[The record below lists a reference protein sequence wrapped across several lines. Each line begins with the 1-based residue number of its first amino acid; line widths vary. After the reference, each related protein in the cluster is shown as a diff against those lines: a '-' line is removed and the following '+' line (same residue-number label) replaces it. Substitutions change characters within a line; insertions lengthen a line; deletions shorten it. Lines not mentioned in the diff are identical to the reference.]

1 MMRLSAF
8 GMEKTVYILL
18 ADDDYQVLSA
28 LRLVLEQEPAWLVV
42 NEFHNAADMV
52 YYFENAC
59 QRARDAS
66 NGIDTS
72 LPSIL
77 LIDWELPGFQPKK
90 HIREIRSLCPG
101 IKIMGLSVRL
111 ATHRDALTSQVDVFV
126 SKSEAPERV
135 IVALQDLMHL
145 N

>member
-1 MMRLSAF
+1 MRLSAF
-8 GMEKTVYILL
+8 GMEKSVHIFL

-28 LRLVLEQEPAWLVV
+28 LRLILEQEPAWLVV
-42 NEFHNAADMV
+42 SEFHNAAEMV
-52 YYFENAC
+52 LYFENTR
-59 QRARDAS
+59 QRVQESR
-66 NGIDTS
+66 NGGDICH
-72 LPSIL
+72 PAIL

-90 HIREIRSLCPG
+90 HIKEIRRLWPG

-111 ATHRDALTSQVDVFV
+111 ATHLNAFTSQADAFV

-135 IVALQDLMHL
+135 IVALQGLIHP

>member
-1 MMRLSAF
+1 
-8 GMEKTVYILL
+8 MEKTVHIVL

-42 NEFHNAADMV
+42 NEFHNAAEMV
-52 YYFENAC
+52 HYFENAC
-59 QRARDAS
+59 QQAQDAS
-66 NGIDTS
+66 NGVDTS
-72 LPSIL
+72 QSPIL

-90 HIREIRSLCPG
+90 HIREIRRLCPG

-111 ATHRDALTSQVDVFV
+111 AAHWNASPSQVDAFV

-135 IVALQDLMHL
+135 IVALQELML
-145 N
+145 